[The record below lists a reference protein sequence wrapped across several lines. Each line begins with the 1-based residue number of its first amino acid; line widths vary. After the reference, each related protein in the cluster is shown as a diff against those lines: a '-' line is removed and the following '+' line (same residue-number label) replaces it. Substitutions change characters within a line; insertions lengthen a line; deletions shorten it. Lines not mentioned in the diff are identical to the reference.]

1 MEKRCVSLFVWI
13 SQYSFVQW
21 ERKWER
27 CLEYSELF
35 GNPWY
40 SEGVHD
46 TVLDPNANRRSVLR
60 ERRLK
65 GVARWKGRVR
75 LGKEGIST
83 APYSELVCELVWY
96 HEFWF

>member
-46 TVLDPNANRRSVLR
+46 TVLDPNAKSSLCV
-60 ERRLK
+60 
-65 GVARWKGRVR
+65 
-75 LGKEGIST
+75 EGEAIEGWCALEEES
-83 APYSELVCELVWY
+83 A
-96 HEFWF
+96 FR

>member
-13 SQYSFVQW
+13 SHYSFVQW

-46 TVLDPNANRRSVLR
+46 TVLDPNVNRRSVLR

-65 GVARWKGRVR
+65 GGARWKGRVR
-75 LGKEGIST
+75 LGKEGFPQLCI
-83 APYSELVCELVWY
+83 
-96 HEFWF
+96 

>member
-60 ERRLK
+60 ERRFEN
-65 GVARWKGRVR
+65 AN
-75 LGKEGIST
+75 
-83 APYSELVCELVWY
+83 SEELRIL
-96 HEFWF
+96 

>member
-65 GVARWKGRVR
+65 GGARWKRRVR
-75 LGKEGIST
+75 IGKEGFST
-83 APYSELVCELVWY
+83 APYLELVCVLV
-96 HEFWF
+96 EIS

>member
-40 SEGVHD
+40 SEGVHYI
-46 TVLDPNANRRSVLR
+46 VLDSNANRRFVLR

-65 GVARWKGRVR
+65 GVTRWERRVR
-75 LGKEGIST
+75 LGKEGVPQLRIQNLF
-83 APYSELVCELVWY
+83 ACWLWY

>member
-1 MEKRCVSLFVWI
+1 MEKRGVSLFEWI

-27 CLEYSELF
+27 CLEYSELL

-46 TVLDPNANRRSVLR
+46 IVLDPNANRRFVLR

-65 GVARWKGRVR
+65 GVARWEGRVR
-75 LGKEGIST
+75 LGKEGVPPLPIQN
-83 APYSELVCELVWY
+83 LFVCWLWY

>member
-1 MEKRCVSLFVWI
+1 MEKQGVSLFEWI
-13 SQYSFVQW
+13 SQYSFMQW

-27 CLEYSELF
+27 CLESSELF

-46 TVLDPNANRRSVLR
+46 IVLNPNANRRFVLK
-60 ERRLK
+60 ERRMK

-83 APYSELVCELVWY
+83 PPYSEFVCVLVVVS
-96 HEFWF
+96 